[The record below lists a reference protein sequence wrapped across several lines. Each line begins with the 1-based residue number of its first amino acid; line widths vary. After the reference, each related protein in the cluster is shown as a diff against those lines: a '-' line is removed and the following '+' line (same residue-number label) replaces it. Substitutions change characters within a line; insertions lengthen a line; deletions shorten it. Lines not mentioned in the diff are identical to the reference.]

1 MEPVCNSAFNDAR
14 ECLFRSKMKL
24 RLCKNEL
31 DYFEECYHDPL
42 AFAKF
47 QALATV
53 TQRQDKDF
61 HINITKGD
69 FTN

>member
-1 MEPVCNSAFNDAR
+1 
-14 ECLFRSKMKL
+14 MKL
-24 RLCKNEL
+24 RLCRNEL

-53 TQRQDKDF
+53 TQRQDKDY